1 MFHIVYIYIYIYISF
16 DYSFLLVH
24 ATCDIEP
31 VVFASTVFSF
41 ISQGIVM

>member
-1 MFHIVYIYIYIYISF
+1 MLHIVYIYIYNISF